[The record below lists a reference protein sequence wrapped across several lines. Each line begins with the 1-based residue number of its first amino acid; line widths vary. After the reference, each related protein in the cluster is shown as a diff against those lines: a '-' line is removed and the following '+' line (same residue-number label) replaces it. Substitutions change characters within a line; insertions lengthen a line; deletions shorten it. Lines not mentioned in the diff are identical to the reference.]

1 MRTNSDGETPKGGP
15 IKNRVSS
22 EGWRKPLSK
31 RETNERS
38 RLLNSANFSCEIPFA
53 FRKDLRTLPNVG
65 LLSFN
70 PGVLQELT
78 SGGYGL

>member
-1 MRTNSDGETPKGGP
+1 
-15 IKNRVSS
+15 
-22 EGWRKPLSK
+22 
-31 RETNERS
+31 
-38 RLLNSANFSCEIPFA
+38 
-53 FRKDLRTLPNVG
+53 LRTLPNVG